1 MRSAGN
7 DQGEIGN
14 VIICVS
20 TAAGGTLITAV
31 KAAGGQRGER
41 GTFEVGCGRAH
52 AGLVDDDSRIVQE
65 GDPAVIRDP
74 SREVLVWGVN
84 AGAGW
89 RGQKMLSGQK
99 LNTGRYSQQR

>member
-14 VIICVS
+14 IIICVGTS
-20 TAAGGTLITAV
+20 AGSTLITAV

-41 GTFEVGCGRAH
+41 RTFEVACGRAH
-52 AGLVDDDSRIVQE
+52 AGLVDDDSRIIQE
-65 GDPAVIRDP
+65 GDSAAIRDP
-74 SREVLVWGVN
+74 SREVLVWRVN

-99 LNTGRYSQQR
+99 LNARRNGQQR